1 MGIFFWFIGES
12 MEQNVMDG
20 ILIDIVAE
28 FLQPQNMK
36 ILDSQKLGS
45 SIFFSFAIGVLNNDD
60 VNDEKIENLKY
71 CIRWIQDH
79 KDLFEHYGEKD
90 EV

>member
-1 MGIFFWFIGES
+1 
-12 MEQNVMDG
+12 MEHDTIDA

-28 FLQPQNMK
+28 FLQPEAMK

-45 SIFFSFAIGVLNNDD
+45 SIFFSFAQGVLNNDD
-60 VNDEKIENLKY
+60 INEEKLENLQY
-71 CIRWIQDH
+71 CIDWIQEH
-79 KDLFEHYGEKD
+79 RDLFEHYGEKD